1 MLRKPARAQSF
12 ADDVLCAESSAGYCP
27 PAALIQETYQNA
39 AFTRGVDNYAAATTL
54 VRCLHRLPHQG
65 GIDWNR
71 GVLAT
76 DRKEEPRLKPIAR
89 LKLRLDHCGMLAAH
103 VEIRFQFI
111 TQSIFK
117 RFARLAGRPFQCR
130 FSRFPIGGC
139 GEEGVLGDLDIG
151 WIETIQPENKF
162 V

>member
-12 ADDVLCAESSAGYCP
+12 ADNVLCAESGAGYCP
-27 PAALIQETYQNA
+27 PAALIQETYQKA
-39 AFTRGVDNYAAATTL
+39 AFTRCVDNYAAATTL
-54 VRCLHRLPHQG
+54 VRRLHRLPHQG

-76 DRKEEPRLKPIAR
+76 DRKEEPRLTPIAR

-111 TQSIFK
+111 AQCVYE
-117 RFARLAGRPFQCR
+117 RFARFPRRPFQCR
-130 FSRFPIGGC
+130 SSRLPIGGC
-139 GEEGVLGDLDIG
+139 GEE
-151 WIETIQPENKF
+151 
-162 V
+162 